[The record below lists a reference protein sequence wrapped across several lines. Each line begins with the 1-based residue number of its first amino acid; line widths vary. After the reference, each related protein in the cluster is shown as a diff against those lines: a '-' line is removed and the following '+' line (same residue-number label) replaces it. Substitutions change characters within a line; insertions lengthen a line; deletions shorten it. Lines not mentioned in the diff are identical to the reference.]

1 MARETREGTDRRG
14 SRRALYGRP
23 RLKLIREGQVGSD
36 LVQYGVVSLATRLRS
51 PIWRRLGELAA
62 RSANKAIPS
71 RGYRVRVSLAPR
83 LDLDL
88 HSTEAMARHV
98 MMLGAYEP
106 AELSAVIEAIRPGTT
121 FIDVGA
127 NVGYFSLAAAYAC
140 PDADVH
146 AVEPIPD
153 NADRLEAH
161 LTGSDVTNVTVHR
174 TAAGTGT
181 DDLWLDATSDGA
193 FAHQVTA
200 DHQGAIPAKQ
210 TTLDLLWTSL
220 GKPEVS
226 AIKVDV
232 EGAELEVLRG
242 SSELLR
248 RDKPVLLI
256 EVVDQDVLRDLN
268 VILGP
273 LGYLPLQE
281 KGFFPY
287 NRVFRAS

>member
-1 MARETREGTDRRG
+1 MARDAREGSTAAGATRP
-14 SRRALYGRP
+14 LYKRP
-23 RLKLIREGQVGSD
+23 KLKLIREDQVGSD
-36 LVQYGVVSLATRLRS
+36 LVQYGVVSLATKFRS

-62 RSANKAIPS
+62 KGANQALPS
-71 RGYRVRVSLAPR
+71 KGYRVRVALAPN
-83 LDLDL
+83 LQLDL

-106 AELSAVIEAIRPGTT
+106 AELSTVIQAIRPGTT

-127 NVGYFSLAAAYAC
+127 NVGYFTLAAAYAR

-153 NADRLEAH
+153 NADRLDTH
-161 LTGSDVTNVTVHR
+161 LAGSGIRNVTVHR

-193 FAHQVTA
+193 FAHEVSP
-200 DHQGAIPAKQ
+200 DHQGAIRAKQ
-210 TTLDLLWTSL
+210 TTLDLLWGSL
-220 GKPEVS
+220 GRPEVS

-242 SSELLR
+242 ASELLA

-256 EVVDQDVLRDLN
+256 EVVDQEVLRELN
-268 VILGP
+268 IVLGP

>member
-1 MARETREGTDRRG
+1 MTWDTREGG
-14 SRRALYGRP
+14 NSGGCARALYKRP
-23 RLKLIREGQVGSD
+23 RLKLIRDGEVGGD
-36 LVQYGVVSLATRLRS
+36 LFQYGVVSLATRFRS

-62 RSANKAIPS
+62 RGANQAMPS
-71 RGYRVRVSLAPR
+71 KGYSVKVGLAPS
-83 LDLDL
+83 LTLDL
-88 HSTEAMARHV
+88 HSNEAVARHV

-106 AELSAVIEAIRPGTT
+106 AELTAVIDAIRPGTT

-127 NVGYFSLAAAYAC
+127 NVGYFTLAAAYAR

-153 NADRLEAH
+153 NADRLDAH
-161 LTGSDVTNVTVHR
+161 LADSDITNVTVHR

-181 DDLWLDATSDGA
+181 GDLFLDATADGA
-193 FAHQVTA
+193 FAHEVAA
-200 DHQGAIPAKQ
+200 DHQGAIRASQ

-226 AIKVDV
+226 VIKVDV

-242 SSELLR
+242 STELLT
-248 RDKPVLLI
+248 RDKPVLLV
-256 EVVDQDVLRDLN
+256 EVVDTDVLRNLN
-268 VILGP
+268 ILLGP
-273 LGYLPLQE
+273 LGYLPQQE
-281 KGFFPY
+281 KGFFAY